1 MKAWL
6 VNGKGEPLQVMR
18 AAPRDLPALGPGE
31 MRVKV
36 AAASLGLPDY
46 MMCTGAYPATPQD
59 GPFTPGGEVVGTV
72 VAVGPGVK
80 TSIGTRVMG
89 MTDFWRGYGS
99 FAEECLVREDEVNPA
114 PDFLS
119 DAAAAPFRIAYHTA
133 WCGIV
138 RNAKAKPG
146 ETMLVLG
153 AAGGTGASAVD
164 LGVAVGCRVIAV
176 VAGAEKA
183 AYVRTL
189 GAEVVIDRER
199 ENVAAAVMDATGGKG
214 ADLIYDPVGGT
225 AGEEA
230 FGLIALEGRFMLV
243 GFASGR
249 WPNIEAWH
257 TLGKNCS
264 LVGVYA
270 GRSFGGDI
278 HALAHRE
285 MMELFRQGKLHD
297 LHTAQV
303 DFDSLPH
310 ALAHVGTGRQIG
322 RTVML
327 MDYPHTP
334 AVLRAKAR
342 WQELN

>member
-1 MKAWL
+1 MRAWL
-6 VNGKGEPLQVMR
+6 VHGKGEPTEVMKLGQR
-18 AAPRDLPALGPGE
+18 ELPALGPGE

-36 AAASLGLPDY
+36 AAASMGLPDY

-72 VAVGPGVK
+72 VATGPDVATK
-80 TSIGTRVMG
+80 IGTRVMG
-89 MTDFWRGYGS
+89 MTDFWRGLGS

-114 PDFLS
+114 PDFIA
-119 DAAAAPFRIAYHTA
+119 DAAAAGFRIAYHTA

-138 RNAKAKPG
+138 RNAKAQPG

-164 LGVAVGCRVIAV
+164 LGKATDLRVIAV
-176 VAGAEKA
+176 VAGPEKA

-189 GAEVVIDRER
+189 GADVVIDRLSQ
-199 ENVAAAVMDATGGKG
+199 NVPQAVMDATGGKG
-214 ADLIYDPVGGT
+214 ADLIYDPVGGA

-230 FGLIALEGRFMLV
+230 FGLIAMEGRFMLV

-249 WPNIEAWH
+249 WPAIEAWH

-270 GRSFGGDI
+270 GRSFGGDV
-278 HALAHRE
+278 HALAHRQ
-285 MMELFRQGKLHD
+285 MMELYRQGKLHD
-297 LHTAQV
+297 LHAKQV
-303 DFDSLPH
+303 GFADVPM
-310 ALAHVGTGRQIG
+310 ALAEVGAGTVLG
-322 RTVML
+322 RTVM
-327 MDYPHTP
+327 MM
-334 AVLRAKAR
+334 
-342 WQELN
+342 